1 MAERPEPGA
10 PKLDTP
16 EPGAPKSGAPKPSAP
31 KPSALDWSTALLA
44 AIVGGAMLTVFLR
57 DGGGRFLEILAHDAV
72 LFMTMMP
79 NLLAGCLVGAFI
91 ALLLPREMVNRW
103 IGAESGFTG
112 LLIATVAGAIL
123 PGGPFT
129 IYPIAATLAVMGA
142 DIGAIVALI
151 VSWSLLGYSRALI
164 WELPFFGVDF
174 VGWRVLLAVPLPFIA
189 GYLVRPI
196 ARAAALRWPSS

>member
-1 MAERPEPGA
+1 MSPRPRPG
-10 PKLDTP
+10 
-16 EPGAPKSGAPKPSAP
+16 
-31 KPSALDWSTALLA
+31 ALDWSTGLLA
-44 AIVGGAMLTVFLR
+44 FLVVAAAVTVYVR
-57 DGGGRFLEILAHDAV
+57 DGGAKFLEILTIDAW
-72 LFMTMMP
+72 LFVNMLP

-103 IGAESGFTG
+103 VGAESGFTG
-112 LLIATVAGAIL
+112 ILIATLAGAIL

-129 IYPIAATLAVMGA
+129 IYPIAATLAMLGA

-174 VGWRVLLAVPLPFIA
+174 VGWRVLLATPLPFIA
-189 GYLVRPI
+189 GLLARPI
-196 ARAAALRWPSS
+196 ARAIGARLRDP

>member
-1 MAERPEPGA
+1 MSSRPR
-10 PKLDTP
+10 
-16 EPGAPKSGAPKPSAP
+16 
-31 KPSALDWSTALLA
+31 PSALDWSTGFLALL
-44 AIVGGAMLTVFLR
+44 VVGAMVTVYVR
-57 DGGGRFLEILAHDAV
+57 EGGGKFLEILISDAW
-72 LFMTMMP
+72 LFLNMLP

-103 IGAESGFTG
+103 VGAESGFTG
-112 LLIATVAGAIL
+112 ILIATVAGAIL

-142 DIGAIVALI
+142 DVGAICALI

-174 VGWRVLLAVPLPFIA
+174 VGWRVLLAIPLPFIA
-189 GYLVRPI
+189 GLLARPI
-196 ARAAALRWPSS
+196 ARAIGSRF

>member
-1 MAERPEPGA
+1 MSSRPR
-10 PKLDTP
+10 
-16 EPGAPKSGAPKPSAP
+16 
-31 KPSALDWSTALLA
+31 PSALDWSTGFLALLVVA
-44 AIVGGAMLTVFLR
+44 AMVTVYVR
-57 DGGGRFLEILAHDAV
+57 DGGEKFLEILISDAW
-72 LFMTMMP
+72 LFINMLP

-103 IGAESGFTG
+103 VGAESGFTG

-142 DIGAIVALI
+142 DVGAICALI

-189 GYLVRPI
+189 GLLARPI
-196 ARAAALRWPSS
+196 ARAVGSRFGA